1 MSSDPH
7 APTPAGPDPDEA
19 TEVHATPSDPFLPPV
34 EGSTAADETPT
45 VTDGVSATTPDAPV
59 EATASLDEPYTG
71 DAATDPGAASIDPP
85 PSAGALSPDD
95 DWLKP
100 DAGTSAATP
109 EPDPAVRTPSAFTP
123 LGTPEAGPL
132 DQAKALT
139 DRPEVM
145 VGLAFAGGVVVSFI
159 LKRFGR

>member
-19 TEVHATPSDPFLPPV
+19 TEVHSTPSDPFLPPV
-34 EGSTAADETPT
+34 E
-45 VTDGVSATTPDAPV
+45 
-59 EATASLDEPYTG
+59 ATASLDDPYTG
-71 DAATDPGAASIDPP
+71 DSATDPGAATIDPP
-85 PSAGALSPDD
+85 PSAGAVAQDD
-95 DWLKP
+95 DWLEP

-145 VGLAFAGGVVVSFI
+145 VGLAFAGGIVVSLI